1 MGLKSKKT
9 ANECEAVAAVGDGM
23 EQDTEFV
30 GAESDEGQ
38 TAGTRESE
46 ELAALKA
53 EVLDL
58 RDKYLRALADF
69 ENFRKRSQK
78 ERSDLLKYQGEYL
91 VVDLLEVK
99 DSFERALENP
109 GSDLEKFKE
118 GVRLIDKQ
126 FADVLGKWDVRG
138 ESSIGKEFD
147 PNRHRAI
154 GKAKVEGQKP
164 NTVIGELKRPYLYKD
179 KLIRVGEVMVSEA
192 PAESSTDA
200 ASEGTPEGVN

>member
-9 ANECEAVAAVGDGM
+9 ANEGESVGAVGDGM
-23 EQDTEFV
+23 EQDSGFAGV
-30 GAESDEGQ
+30 ESDEGQ
-38 TAGTRESE
+38 GSAPKESE
-46 ELAALKA
+46 EITALRT

-109 GSDLEKFKE
+109 GNDLEKFKE

-154 GKAKVEGQKP
+154 GKARVEGQKP
-164 NTVIGELKRPYLYKD
+164 NTVIGELKKPYLYKD
-179 KLIRVGEVMVSEA
+179 KLIRVGEVMVSEGPTESQSEAA
-192 PAESSTDA
+192 PES
-200 ASEGTPEGVN
+200 TPEGVN